1 METAA
6 VFDEFLE
13 MVEADI
19 RTWQESEKG
28 VNFELW
34 RRDYDPSTTLCMR
47 MEMKFPG
54 ISTDIAYDCLADLR
68 VRKKWDH
75 RLERYDIIEETKDW
89 VMQYNKLMKV
99 NIPFFSQRDQ
109 LVKQHLR
116 KNLEG
121 MAPGT
126 HISVSHSTEHPDYPD
141 GYDGCCRTQATMI
154 GYLFEPDASIDG
166 TKITWIYINDLKGSL
181 PGMMV

>member
-1 METAA
+1 
-6 VFDEFLE
+6 
-13 MVEADI
+13 
-19 RTWQESEKG
+19 
-28 VNFELW
+28 
-34 RRDYDPSTTLCMR
+34 

-141 GYDGCCRTQATMI
+141 GYDGCCRT
-154 GYLFEPDASIDG
+154 
-166 TKITWIYINDLKGSL
+166 
-181 PGMMV
+181 